1 MTTAER
7 SEAAVPGTE
16 PGTEPGTG
24 LRYDALL
31 LDLDGVVYTD
41 DVAVPGAPEALA
53 RLHEEGT
60 PVRFVTNNASRT
72 PEQVAE
78 RLRGV
83 GVAAEATEVL
93 GSARAAAELLVGR
106 MGLRPGATVAVA
118 GGRGLLDAVA
128 EVGLRPEPVATAR
141 ERPDALVQGF
151 SPDLAWPDLAA
162 ATRWVRAGVPWVAT
176 NLDRT
181 IPTAD
186 GIAPGNGLLVGC
198 VADAAGRR
206 PDAVAGKPEP
216 HLFVTAARSCEAGA
230 PLVVGDRLDTDI
242 AGGVAAGYDTALVLT
257 GVHGVLDALHAAA
270 PLRPRRVMTTLADL
284 WPGDHAR
291 AGEELTALLV
301 QAWREL
307 DDAADQDA
315 SEVRERWAERLSP
328 GGG

>member
-7 SEAAVPGTE
+7 SERAGADDA
-16 PGTEPGTG
+16 G
-24 LRYDALL
+24 LRWDALL

-53 RLHEEGT
+53 RLHAERT

-72 PEQVAE
+72 PEQVAQ

-83 GVAAEATEVL
+83 GVAAEAEEVL

-106 MGLRPGATVAVA
+106 MGLRRGDAVAVA

-128 EVGLRPEPVATAR
+128 EVGLRPQPVATVQ

-162 ATRWVRAGVPWVAT
+162 ATRWVRAGVPWLAT

-216 HLFVTAARSCEAGA
+216 HLFVTAARSCDSSA

-242 AGGVAAGYDTALVLT
+242 AGGVAAGYRTALVLT
-257 GVHGVLDALHAAA
+257 GVHGVLDALDA
-270 PLRPRRVMTTLADL
+270 PTALRPQRIMTTLADL
-284 WPGDHAR
+284 WPGDHAA
-291 AGEELTALLV
+291 AGEELTRLLGK
-301 QAWREL
+301 AWQDL
-307 DDAADQDA
+307 DETADGNRND
-315 SEVRERWAERLSP
+315 VRERWARRLSP